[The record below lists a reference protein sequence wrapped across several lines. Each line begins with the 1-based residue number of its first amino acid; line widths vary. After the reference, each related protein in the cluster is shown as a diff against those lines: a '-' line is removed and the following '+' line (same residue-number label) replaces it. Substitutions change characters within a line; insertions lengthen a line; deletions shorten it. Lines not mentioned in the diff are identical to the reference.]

1 MALMASTSVAG
12 VSVLTGFNPCDVL
25 VHSGAAAE
33 TAAPP
38 CRARRGDDDAFELG
52 GECATPLLVGV
63 GRLSAPRH
71 GFPRRLEGGQ
81 RAALASPRRDQG
93 WTGSHPPTGWTV
105 FHLPSTLGG
114 CEPFDSQPMAEIK
127 RGRPRANGTLT
138 GPSAQTPVVVL
149 AAASPASPPTP
160 ASSDPA
166 LD

>member
-1 MALMASTSVAG
+1 LHKDIAVAMALMASTSVAG

-52 GECATPLLVGV
+52 GECATPLLVVV
-63 GRLSAPRH
+63 GMLSAPRH

-93 WTGSHPPTGWTV
+93 WTGSHHRPGGRYFIYRPPWVAVSRSILNRWPRLSEGDPVQTG
-105 FHLPSTLGG
+105 
-114 CEPFDSQPMAEIK
+114 
-127 RGRPRANGTLT
+127 R
-138 GPSAQTPVVVL
+138 
-149 AAASPASPPTP
+149 
-160 ASSDPA
+160 
-166 LD
+166 